1 MPIDLTGQSFSI
13 AQSVIDKGQ
22 ALNLDFS
29 VMNSGDEDVAPFSFD
44 IVISKDNEI
53 SEDDYKLG
61 YYKIVTG
68 LEAGQSSGLKSFSYQ
83 TPAKDSSFWEDDG
96 FYTVGIR
103 IDPDNQFFESNED
116 NNSNVG
122 SDIDL
127 DTVEVR
133 DFDFVFKDKRAEL
146 IGSYIDVAN
155 TTITPGE
162 KVDLSF
168 TVDNES
174 PAMAQ
179 PFSIDIYLSPAKGI
193 GVKGAV
199 KLGTYDIRNG
209 IAGNGD
215 TGIKSFSYTTPDL
228 GDAVWAKGD
237 GEYFIA
243 LDIDSKDEVA
253 ETREGNNSR
262 QGEGLD
268 YTTFGV
274 TGLNSAADLVVKS
287 FSAPENAK
295 AGDTVAVEYEIVN
308 EGETKADLFA
318 AGFYLFDEEYLAEN
332 ESLDVGDVPEVF
344 FSQGNGNSSILN
356 LEPGASTGVVTD
368 EVTLPDSWA
377 GYSGSG
383 QYYIGVEA
391 DPFDDVVESSDV
403 NNSLTNEMSDYQKIT
418 LEAPNDD
425 TVDLAGTHFEVVQ
438 DQIVPGQEFDLGF
451 TVANEGLAMAESFSI
466 DMYLSQDANIN
477 PEEDKYL
484 GTYNITDGLEGSK
497 DTGLKSVRYIA
508 PDVEDAFWGDEDGTY
523 YAGMVIDPA
532 NDIAESNEDN
542 NSNLGMDM
550 DSGSTNVTGL
560 EDIADLKT
568 SGFSVMAETIDTGSA
583 FEVSYEIMNDGTDS
597 AELFGAGFFIFTEDY
612 LMNHD
617 ELAIEDAPQVYFL
630 PGNETD
636 ALINLEAGATTG
648 TVTTELV
655 MPEEWAGF
663 AGGSGDYYVGFAADP
678 YGDIAESNEMNNSL
692 VGEDIDYQK
701 VAVNVVPMDI

>member
-13 AQSVIDKGQ
+13 AQSIIDKGQ
-22 ALNLDFS
+22 PLNLDFS
-29 VMNSGDEDVAPFSFD
+29 VMNSGDEDAAPFSFD
-44 IVISKDNEI
+44 IVISKDDEI
-53 SEDDYKLG
+53 SEDDFKIG
-61 YYKIVTG
+61 YYDIVTG
-68 LEAGQSSGLKSFSYQ
+68 LEAGQATNVKSYQYQ
-83 TPAKDSSFWEDDG
+83 TPAKTSSFWEGDDS
-96 FYTVGIR
+96 YTVGLR
-103 IDPDNQFFESNED
+103 IDPNSQFFESNED

-122 SDIDL
+122 SGVDF
-127 DTVEVR
+127 DTVEVK
-133 DFDFVFKDKRAEL
+133 DFNIVFKDKRAEL
-146 IGSYIDVAN
+146 KGSYVDVAN
-155 TTITPGE
+155 STITPGE

-179 PFSIDIYLSPAKGI
+179 PFSVDIYLSPAKGI
-193 GVKGAV
+193 GVKEAV
-199 KLGTYDIRNG
+199 KLGTYDIRGG
-209 IAGNGD
+209 IDGNGD
-215 TGIKSFSYTTPDL
+215 TGIKRFSYTTPDL
-228 GDAVWAKGD
+228 GDAVWGKGD

-262 QGEGLD
+262 QGLGLD

-274 TGLNSAADLVVKS
+274 TGLNSEADLVVTS

-295 AGDTVAVEYEIVN
+295 AGDTVTVEYEIAN
-308 EGETKADLFA
+308 EGETKANLFA
-318 AGFYLFDEEYLAEN
+318 AGFYLFDEDYLAN
-332 ESLDVGDVPEVF
+332 NDSLDVADVPEVF
-344 FSQGNGNSSILN
+344 FSQGNGSSSLLN
-356 LEPGASTGVVTD
+356 LEPGATTGVVTD

-377 GYSGSG
+377 GYSGNG
-383 QYYIGVEA
+383 EYYIGVEA

-403 NNSLTNEMSDYQKIT
+403 NNSLTEEMSDYQKIT

-425 TVDLAGTHFEVVQ
+425 TVDLVGTSFEVVQ
-438 DQIVPGQEFDLGF
+438 DQILPGQEFDLGF
-451 TVANEGLAMAESFSI
+451 TVANEGLATAESFSI

-484 GTYNITDGLEGSK
+484 GTYDITDGLEGAK
-497 DTGLKSVRYIA
+497 DTGLKSVGYIA
-508 PDVEDAFWGDEDGTY
+508 PDAEDAFWGDEDGTY
-523 YAGMVIDPA
+523 YAGMVIDPV
-532 NDIAESNEDN
+532 NDVVESNEEN
-542 NSNLGMDM
+542 NSNLGMEM
-550 DSGSTNVTGL
+550 DSGSTYVTGL

-568 SGFSVMAETIDTGSA
+568 NGFSVMAETIDTGSA

-630 PGNETD
+630 PGNEAD
-636 ALINLEAGATTG
+636 ALMSLEAGATTG
-648 TVTTELV
+648 TVTTELT

-663 AGGSGDYYVGFAADP
+663 ASGTGDYYVGFAADP

-692 VGEDIDYQK
+692 VGMDVDYQK
-701 VAVNVVPMDI
+701 VTVNVTSMDV